1 MYNVPVFSYFRCFIY
16 ACDVIEKS
24 KIYLFA
30 RIISMKKSVITLTLS
45 LLLLVK
51 GPEQPQGLY

>member
-16 ACDVIEKS
+16 AYDVIEKS

-30 RIISMKKSVITLTLS
+30 RIISIKKSVITLTLS